1 MAIKKIIVLGEEL
14 CIRTEGIA
22 AGAITPGHLVQ
33 GPSTDVVVHANA
45 TDTALKKFAVENE
58 VVGGGIDDAYAD
70 NDTVLMAS
78 MPPGSIVYAI
88 AGVGGVTAE
97 DWVDSLGDGRLG
109 TVVTDAATDDTQ
121 RGAIVGKAI
130 DTATVGLRFR
140 CEIH

>member
-14 CIRTEGIA
+14 CIRSEGIA

-33 GPSTDVVVHANA
+33 GPAGDIVVHANA

-58 VVGGGIDDAYAD
+58 VVGGDIDTAYAD

-88 AGVGGVTAE
+88 AGTGGVTAE
-97 DWVDSLGDGRLG
+97 SFVDSLGDGRLG
-109 TVVTDAATDDTQ
+109 DVVTDAATDDTQ
-121 RGAIVGKAI
+121 RGAIIGKAME
-130 DTATVGLRFR
+130 TATVGNRFR